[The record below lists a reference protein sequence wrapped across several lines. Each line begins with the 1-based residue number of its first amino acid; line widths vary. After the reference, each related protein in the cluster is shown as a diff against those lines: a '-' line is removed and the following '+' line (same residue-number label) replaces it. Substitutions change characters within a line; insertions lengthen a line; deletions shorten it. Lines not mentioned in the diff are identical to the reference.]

1 MHIFLI
7 RHGESVSN
15 AGENF
20 ISRIPDHLVPL
31 TEKGKEVA
39 KRIGDIAI
47 EIQRLADHGIDEA
60 ELVQFYATL
69 EKISGNLINIAEE
82 EK

>member
-31 TEKGKEVA
+31 TEKGKAQARENGEWLLSYCKENSITGRPKGRKNHKTGLLSAVRGA
-39 KRIGDIAI
+39 
-47 EIQRLADHGIDEA
+47 
-60 ELVQFYATL
+60 
-69 EKISGNLINIAEE
+69 
-82 EK
+82 